1 MRCYLLLDSSKRGIV
16 GGGSIYTKLQDD
28 FLLRGSCTL
37 LGTGAL
43 VAPGF
48 ILVVTAVAS
57 FTSVGAGLD
66 LANRAPRIMPSANTL
81 DDY

>member
-16 GGGSIYTKLQDD
+16 GGGSIHTKLQDD

-43 VAPGF
+43 GTLGF
-48 ILVVTAVAS
+48 ILVVAIVAS
-57 FTSVGAGLD
+57 STSARTSWSLIATHGSRLFG
-66 LANRAPRIMPSANTL
+66 
-81 DDY
+81 Y